1 VSPASAGRHR
11 RECKPSC
18 GTQNRAKY
26 RRACEQRAR
35 VQTRGSSAERSRR
48 ARGGSATRET
58 TRGAWEAGGDSNNME
73 HTAHTFSTTGSES
86 VWPMVMRL
94 SKCNSAA
101 TRLPGGVEG
110 GFCRDGIW
118 AEREAGSD
126 KRLGTSWLKFSRRA
140 CSRMLLLMTLNW
152 LDWPG
157 PKGNSEPCC
166 GACNPARRL
175 FSPFFVPWISFLLPV
190 PGRWAVCVARAR
202 SKFRWWWSGVWRER
216 ASAGGACEGLVLAW
230 QPGNLG

>member
-1 VSPASAGRHR
+1 VSAGRQR
-11 RECKPSC
+11 RECRPGC
-18 GTQNRAKY
+18 GTQNRARY
-26 RRACEQRAR
+26 RKACEQRAR
-35 VQTRGSSAERSRR
+35 VQTRGNAERSRR
-48 ARGGSATRET
+48 ARRQCN
-58 TRGAWEAGGDSNNME
+58 TRGNAGGLGSRRRQQQHGTHSTYLLDNGLRE
-73 HTAHTFSTTGSES
+73 CLAHGDA
-86 VWPMVMRL
+86 V

-101 TRLPGGVEG
+101 TRLPVGVVG
-110 GFCRDGIW
+110 WFCRVGIW